1 MKPKILTVDDSQTI
15 RSIIKKMLAGFQCDI
30 LEAADGIQG
39 LATAKKETP
48 DLIILDI
55 DMPGMNG
62 LELLMNLRNDD
73 RFIRTPVFML
83 TSKSKA
89 ENIRIAMELGIAAFI
104 AKPFKRELFVS
115 RIQKVMPLCPA

>member
-15 RSIIKKMLAGFQCDI
+15 RSIIKKMLSEYECDI
-30 LEAADGIQG
+30 IEACDGLQG
-39 LATAKKETP
+39 LDMAKKEAP
-48 DLIILDI
+48 HLIILDI

-73 RFIRTPVFML
+73 RFMRTPVFML

-89 ENIRIAMELGIAAFI
+89 ENIRIAMELGISAFI
-104 AKPFKRELFVS
+104 AKPFKRELFVAKV
-115 RIQKVMPLCPA
+115 QKVLALPPA

>member
-15 RSIIKKMLAGFQCDI
+15 RSIIKKMLDGYLCDI

-39 LATAKKETP
+39 LVTAKKETP

-62 LELLMNLRNDD
+62 LELLKNLRDD
-73 RFIRTPVFML
+73 DKFINTPIFML

-89 ENIRIAMELGIAAFI
+89 ENIKTALELGISAFI
-104 AKPFKRELFVS
+104 AKPFKRELFLTRV
-115 RIQKVMPLCPA
+115 QKVLPLSPA

>member
-1 MKPKILTVDDSQTI
+1 VKPKILTVDDSQTI
-15 RSIIKKMLAGFQCDI
+15 RSIIKKMLSGYHCDVI
-30 LEAADGIQG
+30 EAADGIEG
-39 LATAKKETP
+39 LAKARKEEP
-48 DLIILDI
+48 NLIILDI

-73 RFIRTPVFML
+73 RFMRTPVFML

-104 AKPFKRELFVS
+104 AKPFKRELFVD
-115 RIQKVMPLCPA
+115 RVQKALSLCAV

>member
-15 RSIIKKMLAGFQCDI
+15 RSIIKKMLSEYQCDI
-30 LEAADGIQG
+30 IEASDGLQG
-39 LATAKKETP
+39 LAMAKQEAP
-48 DLIILDI
+48 HLIILDI

-73 RFIRTPVFML
+73 RFVRTPVFML

-89 ENIRIAMELGIAAFI
+89 ENIRTAMELGISAFI
-104 AKPFKRELFVS
+104 AKPFKRELFVAKV
-115 RIQKVMPLCPA
+115 QKVLTLPPA

>member
-15 RSIIKKMLAGFQCDI
+15 RSIIKKMLSEYQCDI
-30 LEAADGIQG
+30 IEASDGLQG
-39 LATAKKETP
+39 LAKAKQEAP
-48 DLIILDI
+48 HLIILDI

-73 RFIRTPVFML
+73 RFVRTPVFML

-89 ENIRIAMELGIAAFI
+89 ENIRTAMELGISAFI
-104 AKPFKRELFVS
+104 AKPFKRELFVAKV
-115 RIQKVMPLCPA
+115 QKVLTLPPA

>member
-15 RSIIKKMLAGFQCDI
+15 RSIIKKMLSEYECDI
-30 LEAADGIQG
+30 IEACDGLQG
-39 LATAKKETP
+39 LDMAKKEAP
-48 DLIILDI
+48 HLIILDI

-73 RFIRTPVFML
+73 RFMRTPVFML

-89 ENIRIAMELGIAAFI
+89 GNIRIAMELGISAFI
-104 AKPFKRELFVS
+104 AKPFKRELFVAKV
-115 RIQKVMPLCPA
+115 QKVLALPPA